1 MQVNVSKVMQGHV
14 GHQQRTAQPRSRGFT
29 LIELLVVIAI
39 IALLIGVLLP
49 ALGRARESGRNIKCQ
64 SNMRGLGQ
72 ALHAY
77 ANDYKGLF
85 PPVLHN
91 VPDPDTGKLSMQWYD
106 EARIGKYLP
115 QYDSTNISDA
125 NSRSNTVGGGIMACP
140 NHPAA
145 GRSYA
150 LNYWSSC
157 ASRWNNDPTTGRVR
171 YYRPGTFAEAQ
182 RGKNFDATAGN
193 GSKTALLTEAWG
205 TFPSE
210 ITNNDST
217 EPTKWFAT
225 SHTGMSGM
233 PAERFGAG
241 NGVPAGAEFG
251 TQWLNQAQELLTLT
265 AVTQLNTYIPFY
277 RHPRKQISGTGLPRG
292 SGANFT
298 FVDGHVGQYGEKD
311 LITGDNKSTLA
322 VYWSPLDDTINN

>member
-1 MQVNVSKVMQGHV
+1 MMKNVVQG
-14 GHQQRTAQPRSRGFT
+14 GLGQRGQRMSRGFT

-49 ALGRARESGRNIKCQ
+49 ALSKARESGRNIKCQ

-91 VPDPDTGKLSMQWYD
+91 APDPETGKLSMQWYD

-115 QYDSTNISDA
+115 QYDSSNISEL

-150 LNYWSSC
+150 INYWASS
-157 ASRWNNDPTTGRVR
+157 AGNWILDSATGRLR
-171 YYRPGTFAEAQ
+171 TYRPGSFAEAT
-182 RGKNFDATAGN
+182 RGKGFDATVGN
-193 GSKTALLTEAWG
+193 SSKTALLTEAWG
-205 TFPSE
+205 TFSSE
-210 ITNNDST
+210 IINDQSN

-225 SHTGMSGM
+225 SHTGISNWPGK
-233 PAERFGAG
+233 RFGGGSGISG
-241 NGVPAGAEFG
+241 NEFSG
-251 TQWLNQAQELLTLT
+251 QWFGQAPELIS
-265 AVTQLNTYIPFY
+265 VTNVMQLNSYIPFY
-277 RHPRKQISGTGLPRG
+277 RHPRAKFSGTGMPKG
-292 SGANFT
+292 TGANFT
-298 FVDGHVGQYGEKD
+298 FVDGHVGQYGQKD
-311 LITGDNKSTLA
+311 LITETGTSTLA
-322 VYWSPLDDTINN
+322 VYWSPLDDRVNN